1 MPTDLE
7 FESLV
12 TRYYSD
18 LYRFAFSLAHS
29 VPDASDLTQQ
39 TFYLWASKGHQLRD
53 ATQAKSWLFTT
64 LHREFLQGRRRQKRF
79 PHHELEEVIEELPE
93 IPAGNIDRLD
103 ANTMMELLGSLD
115 ERHRAPLLLY
125 YVEDFSYQQIG
136 EVLNIPLGTV
146 QSRIARAKA
155 QLYRLLQPKVE
166 DHSPEPGGS
175 HGSR

>member
-1 MPTDLE
+1 MSSDLE

-12 TRYYSD
+12 TRYYSE
-18 LYRFAFSLAHS
+18 LYRFALSLSRS

-53 ATQAKSWLFTT
+53 ATMVKSWLYTT
-64 LHREFLQGRRRQKRF
+64 LHREFLRGCRKQKRF
-79 PHHELEEVIEELPE
+79 PHHEIEEVAEELPE
-93 IPAGNIDRLD
+93 IPAESFSRMD
-103 ANTMMELLGSLD
+103 ADTMMKLLGDLD
-115 ERHRAPLLLY
+115 ERHRGPLILY

-155 QLYRLLQPKVE
+155 QLYRLL
-166 DHSPEPGGS
+166 SPTTQAVRPTEGDS
-175 HGSR
+175 HG